1 MTEEDDLSED
11 DRRNMGRMKESMM
24 RVIKFGCS
32 ESKRGVAQPLTL
44 KSVTMLRFLLCV

>member
-24 RVIKFGCS
+24 KVIQFGCS
-32 ESKRGVAQPLTL
+32 ESKLGVAPT
-44 KSVTMLRFLLCV
+44 